1 MKITFLG
8 TNGWY
13 TDEKGNTPCILID
26 SPERYIIFD
35 AGNGF
40 CKLDQHIT
48 ENKPVSLFISHFH
61 LDHVSG
67 LHTLSKFNFPNGLDT
82 YVGPGRK
89 KDFET
94 LINPPF
100 TVGFSSDPQNIHQ
113 QKMSVR
119 LYELPN
125 GKTEIAG
132 FPVETIELH
141 HGYRDHGYRVEIEG
155 KIIAYSG
162 DCGINEMSLGL
173 ANDADVLIHES
184 SFLKPHPDDNWGHVD
199 ATQAATLARDA
210 GAKKLL
216 LTHFDPVQYKT
227 LNDRRI
233 AESKARQIFSDT
245 FVMHDNDT
253 VIV

>member
-1 MKITFLG
+1 
-8 TNGWY
+8 
-13 TDEKGNTPCILID
+13 
-26 SPERYIIFD
+26 
-35 AGNGF
+35 
-40 CKLDQHIT
+40 
-48 ENKPVSLFISHFH
+48 
-61 LDHVSG
+61 
-67 LHTLSKFNFPNGLDT
+67 
-82 YVGPGRK
+82 
-89 KDFET
+89 
-94 LINPPF
+94 
-100 TVGFSSDPQNIHQ
+100 
-113 QKMSVR
+113 MSVR

-125 GKTEIAG
+125 GKTDITG

-141 HGYRDHGYRVEIEG
+141 HGYRDHGYRIEIEG

-162 DCGINEMSLGL
+162 DCGINEMSMEL
-173 ANDADVLIHES
+173 ANDADVLIHEC

-199 ATQAATLARDA
+199 ATQVATLARDA